1 MTTTAPFAA
10 KSISCRLY
18 PHNDLDAPSIVRE
31 VCAQG
36 KLALEGGFDG
46 VMTSEHHGGFAGYM
60 PLPLQ
65 MVSFILEDTDR
76 GWGAPCPLL
85 LPLRP
90 TAIRRTRTRLHLHG
104 PSSRRCEPEVQS
116 RVP

>member
-36 KLALEGGFDG
+36 KLALDGGFDG
-46 VMTSEHHGGFAGYM
+46 VMTSEQSIASPRSALHHACSESTA
-60 PLPLQ
+60 PR
-65 MVSFILEDTDR
+65 VID
-76 GWGAPCPLL
+76 GAPARIEAPLAGAAT
-85 LPLRP
+85 PRAP
-90 TAIRRTRTRLHLHG
+90 AINR
-104 PSSRRCEPEVQS
+104 
-116 RVP
+116 